1 MKLPRV
7 AQIRQL
13 QAQNR
18 QKHMEDNA
26 SRANADDRNSMFAKH
41 HQNQRHAYGQ
51 APRFSMTNRP
61 TRDRNAG
68 VISSREWEEAVSKYD
83 DSGKGFRRF
92 FYGFVLFALV
102 LLAFAKYDVEVNL
115 EVPQIESGRGFG
127 EVVADDDIPDSS
139 DNNAGD
145 NANSRPSN
153 GASKLS
159 DREMRELDEMYN
171 LLGVKGRLKQK
182 RAQPSK
188 PAATTNPDTSGD
200 AAATAPPTPAADPD
214 KERRRENYRVRQE
227 LKNAYESH
235 QEGLGQLVHCGRACE
250 SKNQQVELAYT
261 TLASQIDRELYG
273 VLLDSKN
280 TKEKRGASQ
289 AELREFY
296 ETKKAEIVASDENEE
311 DRNMAL
317 EELRDAYEILANPE
331 AKAYYHLYGRKPPA
345 IMKHASARHGG
356 WGQEVQLGSFKYRLI
371 FSWLDYFDSSWGE
384 IVVLGAIAVFI
395 LMRLPQALQQT
406 QRLVE
411 ELEWEDR
418 ISAQEADAAKA
429 EGAASE

>member
-1 MKLPRV
+1 
-7 AQIRQL
+7 
-13 QAQNR
+13 
-18 QKHMEDNA
+18 
-26 SRANADDRNSMFAKH
+26 
-41 HQNQRHAYGQ
+41 
-51 APRFSMTNRP
+51 
-61 TRDRNAG
+61 
-68 VISSREWEEAVSKYD
+68 
-83 DSGKGFRRF
+83 
-92 FYGFVLFALV
+92 
-102 LLAFAKYDVEVNL
+102 
-115 EVPQIESGRGFG
+115 
-127 EVVADDDIPDSS
+127 
-139 DNNAGD
+139 
-145 NANSRPSN
+145 
-153 GASKLS
+153 
-159 DREMRELDEMYN
+159 
-171 LLGVKGRLKQK
+171 
-182 RAQPSK
+182 
-188 PAATTNPDTSGD
+188 
-200 AAATAPPTPAADPD
+200 
-214 KERRRENYRVRQE
+214 
-227 LKNAYESH
+227 
-235 QEGLGQLVHCGRACE
+235 
-250 SKNQQVELAYT
+250 
-261 TLASQIDRELYG
+261 YG

-296 ETKKAEIVASDENEE
+296 EAKKAEIVAGDENEE

-418 ISAQEADAAKA
+418 ISAQEAEAAKA